1 MSRYWEGLQY
11 TPYLH
16 PICRLQQLHSQPT
29 AFQIAAWCRIN
40 QLAVALHRHSSLY
53 TFYTSSY
60 TPSLSLV
67 SKRNHYLLCW
77 RQIYISISFFVSSPP
92 PLDSLFPLSFLSLIT
107 HLPTYFLLLSSP
119 LSFCFRVY
127 ILVSFS
133 SSHTCSHSCS
143 FHLFF
148 YSTFQFVK

>member
-92 PLDSLFPLSFLSLIT
+92 PWIPYSPCLFFLWSRIFLLT
-107 HLPTYFLLLSSP
+107 FFYFLLLYHSVFGCTFLFPFLHHTHAVIVVLFISS
-119 LSFCFRVY
+119 FTV
-127 ILVSFS
+127 
-133 SSHTCSHSCS
+133 HSN
-143 FHLFF
+143 L
-148 YSTFQFVK
+148 